1 MRGEHFTLAQGQTLA
16 QRLIVELSRP
26 DYFNRQINQAYVMTD
41 LPSTLLP
48 LENFRREEAASVYR
62 FAVGSAFQ
70 NVRVAYSIMP
80 HLETVEVFGI
90 QPDVEE
96 AILQFYPTARFF
108 GTQAMLLERLMRHE
122 TETVAT
128 GDTSHR
134 LYCLT
139 APLRLYAIT
148 DGRITFANSFDTAS
162 VADAAFFTLAVWK
175 QLGLDALTDTL
186 QLLAPHPSNPSNPST
201 PSNPSNPSTPSTP
214 SNLIQELAPY
224 LANIAVLKP
233 QELFVGAPLS
243 KEQQLPLP
251 LMALLLNRY

>member
-1 MRGEHFTLAQGQTLA
+1 MRGEHFTLEQGQTLA
-16 QRLIVELSRP
+16 QRLIAELSRP

-62 FAVGSAFQ
+62 FAVGDAPQ
-70 NVRVAYSIMP
+70 DARVSYTIMP

-122 TETVAT
+122 AETVAD
-128 GDTSHR
+128 GDTTRR
-134 LYCLT
+134 LYCLPS
-139 APLRLYAIT
+139 PLRLYAIA
-148 DGRITFANSFDTAS
+148 DGRIAFANSFDTAS
-162 VADAAFFTLAVWK
+162 VADAVFFTLAVWK
-175 QLGLDALTDTL
+175 QLGLDAQTDTL
-186 QLLAPHPSNPSNPST
+186 QLLSSPLTKEGAGDGLSDLMH
-201 PSNPSNPSTPSTP
+201 
-214 SNLIQELAPY
+214 ELAPY

-233 QELFVGAPLS
+233 KELFANAPLS